1 MYRGHQAIYI
11 FLQGIECVVSIRT
24 SLSLGATQPP
34 DKTKMKFSNIKAL
47 ILDMD
52 GVLWRDDT
60 PIGDLPAI
68 FGCIQAQGLKV
79 ALATNNATRTM
90 DEHLEKLSG
99 FGLTL
104 EPWQII
110 SSAAAAANVLG
121 KRFPEGGAVFV
132 VGENGIQRALEERG
146 FKPIIDPADVT
157 TPVAVVSSFDRCVT
171 YQKLSRATLH
181 IRAGAPFYGTNPDK
195 TFPTPEGLVPGAGAI
210 LASIE
215 AATDTRP
222 IIIGKPQPTMMFMAL
237 ENLGISPEEALVV
250 GDRLETDI
258 AAGQAA
264 GCKTA
269 LVLSGVSTR
278 EQSEKWKPNPDF
290 VFDDLSSILA

>member
-1 MYRGHQAIYI
+1 
-11 FLQGIECVVSIRT
+11 
-24 SLSLGATQPP
+24 
-34 DKTKMKFSNIKAL
+34 MKLSNIKAL

-52 GVLWRDDT
+52 GVLWRDSA
-60 PIGDLPAI
+60 PIGHLPAI
-68 FGCIQAQGLKV
+68 FARIYERGLKV
-79 ALATNNATRTM
+79 VLATNNATRTI
-90 DEHLEKLSG
+90 DEHLEKIAG
-99 FGLTL
+99 FGVRL

-110 SSAAAAANVLG
+110 SSATAAANTLSCD
-121 KRFPEGGAVFV
+121 FPEGGAVFI

-146 FKPIIDPADVT
+146 FTPIIDPEDDT
-157 TPVAVVSSFDRCVT
+157 RPVAVVGGIDRYVS
-171 YQKLSRATLH
+171 YRKLRRATLH

-215 AATDTRP
+215 AATDVNP
-222 IIIGKPQPTMMFMAL
+222 IIIGKPQPAMMYMAL
-237 ENLGISPEEALVV
+237 EKLGTHPEETLVV

-269 LVLSGVSTR
+269 LVLSGVSTM
-278 EQSEKWKPNPDF
+278 EQATKWQPAPDF
-290 VFDDLSSILA
+290 IFDDLAALLEME

>member
-1 MYRGHQAIYI
+1 MT
-11 FLQGIECVVSIRT
+11 L
-24 SLSLGATQPP
+24 P
-34 DKTKMKFSNIKAL
+34 KNIKAL

-52 GVLWRDDT
+52 GVLWRDNM

-68 FGCIQAQGLKV
+68 FARLQERGLKV
-79 ALATNNATRTM
+79 ALATNNATRTV
-90 DEHLEKLSG
+90 DEHLEKVSG
-99 FGLTL
+99 FGVSL

-110 SSAAAAANVLG
+110 SSASAAANVLS
-121 KRFPEGGAVFV
+121 KEFPNGGAVFI
-132 VGENGIQRALEERG
+132 VGENGIQRALEERD
-146 FKPIIDPADVT
+146 FLPIIDPEDET
-157 TPVAVVSSFDRCVT
+157 GPVAVVGGIDRSIS
-171 YQKLSRATLH
+171 YGKLRRATLH
-181 IRAGAPFYGTNPDK
+181 IRAGVPFYGTNPDK

-215 AATDTRP
+215 AATDVRP
-222 IIIGKPQPTMMFMAL
+222 IIIGKPKPAMMYMAL
-237 ENLGISPEEALVV
+237 EKLGTAPEETLVV

-278 EQSEKWKPNPDF
+278 EQAEKWEPAPGF
-290 VFDDLSSILA
+290 IFDDLSSLIGRRKLSKA